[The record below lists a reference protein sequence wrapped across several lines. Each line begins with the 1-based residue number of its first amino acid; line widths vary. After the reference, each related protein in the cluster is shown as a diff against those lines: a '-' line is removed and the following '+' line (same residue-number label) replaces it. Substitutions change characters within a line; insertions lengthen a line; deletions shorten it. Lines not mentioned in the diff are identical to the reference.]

1 MSVTIQQ
8 LLELDVFKE
17 ARLVSGKNGLS
28 KSIKRVSFF
37 DCPPPQKDD
46 EKELIKEGDFYI
58 TSFYFVK
65 DSFDEMGYILK
76 LIIENQTS
84 GLVIIDNYLS
94 TLPDKLLSYA
104 EKYNYPIFFMDKD
117 TPYADIISS
126 IMELIIS
133 DQENKIMEMKVSQL
147 LRPDL
152 DFMEK
157 KKILFSINSN
167 LKDFI
172 STIYYSNSSNTKNKF
187 LQIIIKDIN
196 KKKEWSAFN
205 YKDGVLFI
213 LSSDSSTHLDYE
225 MNNLLSQ
232 IKDIG
237 DGFAVGISKIHNIN
251 NRVDNCFEESFI
263 ANELSSVLDKDIV
276 FYNELNV
283 YKLLLPFKDSV
294 YLKEFYNETIL
305 LLKQNDEKY
314 NSGLLETLINYVD
327 LDGDYKKIAK
337 KMFQHENT
345 IRYRIGKIKDILN
358 LGSSNIEFIEQISLA
373 AKIEKILRFS
383 KNNKGE

>member
-17 ARLVSGKNGLS
+17 ARLVSGENGLS

-84 GLVIIDNYLS
+84 GLVIIDNYLT

-104 EKYNYPIFFMDKD
+104 DKYNYPIFFMDKD

-152 DFMEK
+152 DLTEK
-157 KKILFSINSN
+157 RKILFSINSS

-172 STIYYSNSSNTKNKF
+172 STIYYTNSNNTKNKF
-187 LQIIIKDIN
+187 LQMIIKDIN
-196 KKKEWSAFN
+196 KKKEWSAFS
-205 YKDGVLFI
+205 YKNGVIFI
-213 LSSDSSTHLDYE
+213 LSSHKSTALDYE
-225 MNNLLSQ
+225 VNNLLSQ
-232 IKDIG
+232 IKDTA
-237 DGFAVGISKIHNIN
+237 DNFAAGISKVHNIN
-251 NRVDNCFEESFI
+251 NRVDSCFEESFI
-263 ANELSSVLDKDIV
+263 ANELSSVLNKDIV

-305 LLKQNDEKY
+305 PLKQHDEKY

-345 IRYRIGKIKDILN
+345 IRYRIGKIKDLLN

-383 KNNKGE
+383 KNKKGE